1 MVGASSTEALILDFD
16 GVIVDSMAA
25 KSEAASAVLS
35 AAGAPIPAETFDREY
50 AGWRIHE
57 SFEAILE
64 DYGQPTEDVDTLV
77 RRREEIV
84 AEALSSGGIPLV
96 DGILDLLEGAA
107 RIDVP
112 VVVATGSRREYAETA
127 IRHHRLDRYLSG
139 LVSAYDSGVERGKPE
154 PDVFIVAA
162 RSCGANPS
170 NCLAV
175 EDGMPGFLA
184 ALRAG
189 MRCYYLAAANRADL
203 PEEARDA
210 MDQGRAAI
218 ITSLREVA
226 L

>member
-1 MVGASSTEALILDFD
+1 
-16 GVIVDSMAA
+16 
-25 KSEAASAVLS
+25 
-35 AAGAPIPAETFDREY
+35 
-50 AGWRIHE
+50 
-57 SFEAILE
+57 
-64 DYGQPTEDVDTLV
+64 
-77 RRREEIV
+77 V
-84 AEALSSGGIPLV
+84 AEALSSGGIPLM
-96 DGILDLLEGAA
+96 DGILELLDRASQLE
-107 RIDVP
+107 VP

-139 LVSAYDSGVERGKPE
+139 LVSAYDPGVERGKPE

-162 RSCGANPS
+162 RSFGANPS
-170 NCLAV
+170 RCVAV

-189 MRCYYLAAANRADL
+189 MRCYYLAAANRAEL